1 VQNKKTSQ
9 EMSFIKTT
17 FRSFS
22 KDKSF
27 TFINVLGLT
36 LGIFSALM
44 IILMAKHDLS
54 FDRFHENANS
64 IYRVNFE
71 TSRGGSLRH
80 HPTSP
85 APVTNAMKEEFT
97 EVLDGA
103 FVSYQRSGEFLVDGT
118 KEFRE
123 EDGVAITTA
132 SFFDLFSFPIIAGD
146 VASFDQPNQ
155 VILTESIARK
165 YYGIDDPIDA
175 VGQTLQMDDVVLNVA
190 AIAADFPTTTDLPFT
205 ILISLETMKDELRAE
220 VWGSID
226 MSTNN
231 YVTVAPG
238 TDIDDLE
245 SKLPAML
252 TKFAGDRMAN
262 FLTLKLQP
270 LSTVHFDSRYGNY
283 SGRTVPDR
291 IVWGLALVALVML
304 ITACINF
311 INLSTANAIRRSKEV
326 GIRKVLGVGRMELI
340 QKFIGETAILTLISF
355 LIAIPIAKILH
366 PTIEEMVG
374 FTFDFVLFGDS
385 TFWLFSAAVAVIIIL
400 FAGLYPA
407 FFMSRFDPMNALRS
421 GSSGSQSSG
430 SWLRKSLVVFQFMI
444 SQVLLI
450 GLFIVQSQLS
460 YFLQADMGFDKEGVV
475 IAQLPEG
482 DEAKAAPLKDAWQAI
497 PGVNTVSRANAGAAS
512 QGRWMTSF
520 MFEGMDP
527 DDQPFTEM
535 KMADA
540 DYLETYGF
548 ELLAGRNYFASDSSR
563 EILVN
568 EMLINKM
575 GITNPEDAIG
585 KTISAS
591 QEGGERIVGVIK
603 DFFATSMYENINPV
617 FIMQNDEQYFT
628 LNAKINV
635 DDISNTMAQMEEAWT
650 TVYPNEPFGIV
661 FMDESIRQ
669 FYDREQRLSEV
680 ITWFTVIA
688 LFIGGI
694 GLFGLITYVVN
705 QRQKEIGVRKVMGAS
720 FKDLIYVISRDFV
733 ILLCIAF
740 VISAPLSWYFGNQWL
755 EDYLFRID
763 IAPTIFVFAFTA
775 SLAVALVSIAQ
786 KCWQATRVNPVETLR
801 NE

>member
-1 VQNKKTSQ
+1 
-9 EMSFIKTT
+9 MSFLKTT

-22 KDKSF
+22 KDKLF
-27 TFINVLGLT
+27 TVINVLGLT

-54 FDRFHENANS
+54 FDSFHKNANS

-71 TSRGGSLRH
+71 SNRGGSIKY

-85 APVTNAMKEEFT
+85 APVPNAMKEEYS
-97 EVLDGA
+97 EVLEGV
-103 FVSYQRSGEFLVDGT
+103 FVSYQGAGRFMIEGD

-123 EDGVAITTA
+123 ENGVAITTPA
-132 SFFDLFSFPIIAGD
+132 FFDIFSFPIIAGD
-146 VASFDQPNQ
+146 INSFDQPNQ
-155 VILTESIARK
+155 VVLTESIARK
-165 YYGIDDPIDA
+165 YYGVDDPA
-175 VGQTLQMDDVVLNVA
+175 EALGQSLEMNDMVLNVA
-190 AIAADFPTTTDLPFT
+190 AIAKDFPTTTDLPFT
-205 ILISLETMKDELRAE
+205 ILISLETMKEQLRAE
-220 VWGSID
+220 VWGAID

-231 YVTVAPG
+231 FITVAPG
-238 TDIDDLE
+238 TDIADLE
-245 SKLPAML
+245 SRLPAML
-252 TKFAGDRMAN
+252 TKLAGERMAN

-291 IVWGLALVALVML
+291 IVWGLALIALVLL

-326 GIRKVLGVGRMELI
+326 GIRKVLGVGRMELVR
-340 QKFIGETAILTLISF
+340 KFIGETAILTLISF
-355 LIAIPIAKILH
+355 LIAIPLAKILH
-366 PTIEEMVG
+366 PAIEEMVG
-374 FTFDFVLFGDS
+374 FSFDFILLGDP
-385 TFWLFSAAVAVIIIL
+385 TFWLFAAAVASIIIL
-400 FAGLYPA
+400 LAGLYPA
-407 FFMSRFDPMNALRS
+407 FFMSRFDPMSALRS
-421 GSSGSQSSG
+421 GNSGSQSKG

-450 GLFIVQSQLS
+450 GLFIVQSQLG

-475 IAQLPEG
+475 IAQLPQG
-482 DEAKAAPLKDAWQAI
+482 DEAKAAPLKDAWLTI
-497 PGVNTVSRANAGAAS
+497 PGVITASRANSSAAS

-527 DDQPFTEM
+527 DDQPTTEM

-540 DYLETYGF
+540 DYLKTFGF

-568 EMLINKM
+568 EMLISKM
-575 GITNPEDAIG
+575 GITDPEDAIG

-591 QEGGERIVGVIK
+591 REGGERIVGVIK

-617 FIMQNDEQYFT
+617 FIMQNEEQYFT

-635 DDISNTMAQMEEAWT
+635 DDISNTMKQMEEAWAEI
-650 TVYPNEPFGIV
+650 YPNDPLEIA

-669 FYDREQRLSEV
+669 FYDREQRLSEI
-680 ITWFTVIA
+680 ITWFAVIA

-733 ILLCIAF
+733 ILLCVAF

-763 IAPTIFVFAFTA
+763 IEPAIFAFA
-775 SLAVALVSIAQ
+775 FVSSLAVALISIAQ